1 MSFQRGLEKAVTG
14 IIGSILINS
23 ILAGFAK
30 DGLIPSYLVISF
42 TVAGFLGSILLMFS
56 FETTG
61 VVFTIGWIVGA
72 LMLKDLLGSIDFVVY
87 LVAPLAALAIRAVA
101 FFKGRG
107 Q

>member
-1 MSFQRGLEKAVTG
+1 MSFQRGLGEAVTG
-14 IIGSILINS
+14 IIGGILFNT

-42 TVAGFLGSILLMFS
+42 TVAGFLGSVVLMFS
-56 FETTG
+56 FKTTG
-61 VVFTIGWIVGA
+61 VIFTLGWIVGA
-72 LMLKDLLGSIDFVVY
+72 LMLKDLLGPIDFVIY
-87 LVAPLAALAIRAVA
+87 LVAPTAALVIRAVA